1 MWRAARALRV
11 EVGPFAADWGQLV
24 CCKLRAASV
33 LWVVQTVCCVLMAS
47 RRVLCGCGGSK
58 EKKGFTVDPGAAMD
72 RLLGLVSIR
81 LQCHEVEISVVNP
94 MMCFFVVDL
103 CTDVLK
109 VGVWQLLQDIDDP
122 ELRKLAHS
130 LPMTVLRSRA
140 TGSTRKYL
148 GAFRR
153 WKAWAKGHALPV
165 FPAQGHHVALY
176 L

>member
-1 MWRAARALRV
+1 M
-11 EVGPFAADWGQLV
+11 
-24 CCKLRAASV
+24 
-33 LWVVQTVCCVLMAS
+33 
-47 RRVLCGCGGSK
+47 
-58 EKKGFTVDPGAAMD
+58 
-72 RLLGLVSIR
+72 
-81 LQCHEVEISVVNP
+81 
-94 MMCFFVVDL
+94 FFVVVVL

-176 L
+176 LQHLAKSLESKSAAEEAVNALGWVHSLAGVQPPSSSPFMRATLQGIQRMLAKPVQKKERIMSQMLAELVEDNIRFERIN